1 MCFAKKPL
9 AFVEKKWTPPF
20 SRATFNRMADQS
32 LTASP
37 EIRFDHRHYY
47 NRELSWLRFNFR
59 VLQEGLRQTNPLLE
73 RLKFLAIV
81 ANNLDEFF
89 EVRVAGLE
97 QKLASDIAT
106 SAADGLTPKQSLKRI
121 YRMVGIMLDRLYG
134 AWHKDILTNLRQEGY
149 GVLNHDEYSERQMEF
164 VETYFQEKLYPVLTP
179 IKIDSAHPFPW
190 VINKALCI
198 AALLQ
203 QADEEEYQ
211 LGVITIPRV
220 LPRIITLPSD
230 SRYKQSFTF
239 LPQVVEAN
247 IRYLFKGY
255 NILGVA
261 PFRITRNS
269 NLYLNEEEESNLLR
283 AVEKELLNRRKGD
296 AVRMEIRQGSPQIAE
311 ELRKFFHL
319 RHDQV
324 NQLNGPV
331 NFNRVMALYKLIDR
345 NDLKDASY
353 APRDPEWLG
362 NESIFAKIR
371 EKDILLHHP
380 YDSFHPIL
388 HLIEKA
394 ASDPNVLS
402 IKITL
407 YRTGDESPI
416 INSLLRAASN
426 GKEVTVVLELMAR
439 FDEASNVV
447 WAKHLL
453 EHGVHVVYG
462 LLGYKTHCKL
472 MMIVREEGNRI
483 MKYVHVGTGNYNEQT
498 ARLYTDLSIFTC
510 REELT
515 QEVLEVFNVL
525 TSQSRNPQFEALIVS
540 PFNSM
545 NRFLELIDAEAA
557 AARAGK
563 PARIF
568 FKVNALQEDDIVR
581 ALYRASMAGVQIHG
595 IVRGICCLKAGRRP
609 YSENI
614 RISSIVSRFLEH
626 SRIYY
631 FENAPHRIYIGSAD
645 WMPRNLRRRV
655 EVVAPILDPDIEKE
669 VRSILE
675 LQLADTYDSRVA
687 GKAWSAPSRED
698 LESGARFSAQHYFMT
713 QRQEKDEDRA

>member
-1 MCFAKKPL
+1 MPSGKTTVA
-9 AFVEKKWTPPF
+9 E
-20 SRATFNRMADQS
+20 
-32 LTASP
+32 
-37 EIRFDHRHYY
+37 EIRFDHRHFY

-106 SAADGLTPKQSLKRI
+106 THSDGLTPKQSLKRI
-121 YRMVGIMLDRLYG
+121 YRLVGVLLDRLYG
-134 AWHKDILTNLRQEGY
+134 AWNEDILPKLAEEGY
-149 GVLNHDEYSERQMEF
+149 GVLNHEQYSDRQREF
-164 VETYFQEKLYPVLTP
+164 VEKYFQDKLYPVLTP

-203 QADEEEYQ
+203 HADEEEHQ

-220 LPRIITLPSD
+220 LPRIISLPSD
-230 SRYKQSFTF
+230 TRHKQSFTF
-239 LPQVVEAN
+239 IPQIVEAN
-247 IRYLFKGY
+247 IHRLFKGY
-255 NILGVA
+255 QILGVA

-296 AVRMEIRQGSPQIAE
+296 AVRMEIRKGPPTIRE

-319 RHDQV
+319 RNDQV
-324 NQLNGPV
+324 NEVNGPV
-331 NFNRVMALYKLIDR
+331 NFNRVMSLYKLIDR
-345 NDLKDASY
+345 PDLKDR
-353 APRDPEWLG
+353 PFTPQDPEWLG
-362 NESIFAKIR
+362 TESIFAHIR
-371 EKDILLHHP
+371 EKDILFHHP
-380 YDSFHPIL
+380 YESFNPIL
-388 HLIEKA
+388 HMIERA

-416 INSLLRAASN
+416 IKSLILAAAN

-439 FDEASNVV
+439 FDEQSNVT

-453 EHGVHVVYG
+453 DNGVHVVYG

-472 MMIVREEGNRI
+472 MMIVREEGGRLV
-483 MKYVHVGTGNYNEQT
+483 KYVHVGTGNYNEQT
-498 ARLYTDLSIFTC
+498 ARLYTDLSLFSC

-515 QEVLEVFNVL
+515 REVLEVFNVL
-525 TSQSRNPQFEALIVS
+525 TSQSRNPEFERLLVS
-540 PFNSM
+540 PFNSHT
-545 NRFLELIDAEAA
+545 RFLEMIEQEAA

-563 PARIF
+563 PARIL
-568 FKVNALQEDDIVR
+568 FKVNALQEDNVIR

-595 IVRGICCLKAGRRP
+595 IVRGICCLKPGVRP
-609 YSENI
+609 FSANI
-614 RISSIVSRFLEH
+614 KISSIVGRFLEH

-631 FENAPHRIYIGSAD
+631 FENARPYRTFIGSAD

-655 EVVAPILDPDIEKE
+655 EVIAPMIDPDIETR
-669 VRSILE
+669 VRGILE
-675 LQLADTYDSRVA
+675 LMLKDTYDARILRRPFVP
-687 GKAWSAPSRED
+687 PSNED
-698 LESGARFSAQHYFMT
+698 LREGRRLSAQRTFLEEVIVHSNG
-713 QRQEKDEDRA
+713 EKNA